1 MSVQIQ
7 WIGEDIWLIHL
18 CWHLT
23 LVSVR
28 WSKWLALLI
37 DPPPPELD
45 ASLLQVPHSILSV
58 CLFSLPG
65 TQLYTGY
72 TPGWRKALQCFS
84 WDSVLCDNTQK
95 PQPVISFFSAGEIS
109 WHLALSYILEIITS
123 FFCSIFFCP
132 KQCLGINWW
141 VEITECKVII
151 PLLS

>member
-1 MSVQIQ
+1 MD
-7 WIGEDIWLIHL
+7 WRR
-18 CWHLT
+18 HLT
-23 LVSVR
+23 YPPV
-28 WSKWLALLI
+28 LALDSCFCKVKQVTSTI
-37 DPPPPELD
+37 DRPPPPELD
-45 ASLLQVPHSILSV
+45 ASLLQVPHSILSF

-132 KQCLGINWW
+132 KQCLGIN
-141 VEITECKVII
+141 
-151 PLLS
+151 